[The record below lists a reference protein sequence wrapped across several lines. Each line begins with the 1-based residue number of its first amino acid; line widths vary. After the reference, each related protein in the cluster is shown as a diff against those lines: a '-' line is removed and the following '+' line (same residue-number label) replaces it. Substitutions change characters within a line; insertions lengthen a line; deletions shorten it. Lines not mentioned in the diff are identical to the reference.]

1 VGEREDF
8 LRELR
13 ALARKKGLLLVIDMK
28 KGKGSH
34 YQVRVGDRRTIVQSQ
49 IKPSTRRMLL
59 KQLGL
64 DKA

>member
-1 VGEREDF
+1 MGEREDF

-13 ALARKKGLLLVIDMK
+13 VLSRKKGLLLVIDTK

-34 YQVRVGDRRTIVQSQ
+34 YEVRVGDRRTIVQSHL
-49 IKPSTRRMLL
+49 KPSTRRLLL

-64 DKA
+64 D

>member
-1 VGEREDF
+1 MGEREDF

-13 ALARKKGLLLVIDMK
+13 GLSRKKGLLLVIDMK
-28 KGKGSH
+28 QGKGSH
-34 YQVRVGDRRTIVQSQ
+34 YKVWVGNRQTVIPSH
-49 IKPSTRRMLL
+49 IKPTMRKVFL